1 MGEDIADGHVL
12 LGEVGEGDEL
22 GLGAEQSFSI
32 LNLAEMFGAE
42 VEMRPE
48 TKGNRMGAKLGFT
61 KAHALGWYAQ
71 RRVVEYIQGVTEQ

>member
-1 MGEDIADGHVL
+1 
-12 LGEVGEGDEL
+12 
-22 GLGAEQSFSI
+22 
-32 LNLAEMFGAE
+32 MFGAE

-71 RRVVEYIQGVTEQ
+71 RRVVEYIQGVTEQSIGRPRG